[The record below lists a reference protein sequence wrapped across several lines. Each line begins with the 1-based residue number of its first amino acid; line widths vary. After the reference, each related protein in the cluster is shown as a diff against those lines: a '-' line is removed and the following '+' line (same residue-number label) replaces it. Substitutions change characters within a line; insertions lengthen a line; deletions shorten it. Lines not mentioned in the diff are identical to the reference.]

1 MESGL
6 RFIAKTHTGALRPG
20 NYSVLIRCCTS
31 SDQPSSPESVVR
43 RLESI
48 LGENK
53 KAIAK
58 YTVRTAGARNRGFQ
72 FVLDNMTWSWKGNV
86 INAILTSLNKT
97 DEDNVNS
104 FYDLTK
110 LERLGYLRFYLET
123 EGAFIL
129 KIASLL
135 REKGQVTYAFLAEN
149 IEGIFRTIYEEYI
162 DASADFSTKRRIH
175 DSLKEMQKQIK
186 SETGDYAKDT
196 KPHKVVSHLEAMQ
209 DLGLIVANEENH
221 EVVYRSTIVNDVEVL
236 RQLSL
241 RLQTIPEMEHVFVTD
256 GYFDVIATGLNLTPT
271 RYIQPLHC
279 ETLKNRLM
287 TGYRIMRNKATG
299 IADIEAIT
307 DWCCITMLSDDNL
320 LVTKR
325 DVQTFLD
332 DFRKEKPGS
341 IGYHVDGKGNI
352 SYLTISGL
360 DEY

>member
-1 MESGL
+1 MEPEL
-6 RFIAKTHTGALRPG
+6 RFIAKNHTGALRPG

-31 SDQPSSPESVVR
+31 PDQPTYPESVVR

-58 YTVRTAGARNRGFQ
+58 YIVLTAGIRNRGFQ
-72 FVLDNMTWSWKGNV
+72 FVFDNMTWSWKGNV

-97 DEDNVNS
+97 YEDNVNS

-110 LERLGYLRFYLET
+110 LERLAYLRFYLET

-135 REKGQVTYAFLAEN
+135 KERGQVTYGFLADN
-149 IEGIFRTIYEEYI
+149 IEKILQTILKEYL
-162 DASADFSTKRRIH
+162 DASADFSTRRKIQ
-175 DSLKEMQKQIK
+175 DILREMQKQTK
-186 SETGDYAKDT
+186 SDTGDYDKST
-196 KPHKVVSHLEAMQ
+196 KRHKVVSHLEAME
-209 DLGLIVANEENH
+209 DLGLIVANEDNH
-221 EVVYRSTIVNDVEVL
+221 DVIYKSASVNDVEVL
-236 RQLSL
+236 HRLSL
-241 RLQTIPEMEHVFVTD
+241 RLQTILEMEHVFVTD
-256 GYFDVIATGLNLTPT
+256 GYFDVIATALNLTPT
-271 RYIQPLHC
+271 RYTGSLHC
-279 ETLKNRLM
+279 EILKNRLI

-307 DWCCITMLSDDNL
+307 NWCCITMLSDDNL

-325 DVQTFLD
+325 DIQTFLD
-332 DFRKEKPGS
+332 DLRKEKPGS

>member
-1 MESGL
+1 MEP

-20 NYSVLIRCCTS
+20 NYSVLIRCCTY
-31 SDQPSSPESVVR
+31 SDQSSYPETVAR
-43 RLESI
+43 RLESV

-58 YTVRTAGARNRGFQ
+58 YIVLTAGTKNRGFQ
-72 FVLDNMTWSWKGNV
+72 FVFDNMTWSWKGNV

-97 DEDNVNS
+97 NEENVNS

-110 LERLGYLRFYLET
+110 LERLAYLRFYLET

-135 REKGQVTYAFLAEN
+135 KEKGQVTYGFLADN
-149 IEGIFRTIYEEYI
+149 IEEILRTIYEEYI
-162 DASADFSTKRRIH
+162 DAAADFSTRRRIQA
-175 DSLKEMQKQIK
+175 SLKEMQKQIK

-196 KPHKVVSHLEAMQ
+196 KPHKVVSHLEAME
-209 DLGLIVANEENH
+209 DLGLIVADEKNH
-221 EVVYRSTIVNDVEVL
+221 EVVYESAIVNNVEVL

-256 GYFDVIATGLNLTPT
+256 GYFDVIATALNLTPT
-271 RYIQPLHC
+271 RYTRSLHC
-279 ETLKNRLM
+279 ETLKNRLI
-287 TGYRIMRNKATG
+287 TGYRIMKNKATG

-325 DVQTFLD
+325 DIQTFLD
-332 DFRKEKPGS
+332 DLRKEKPGS

-352 SYLTISGL
+352 SYLIISGL